1 MQSMRKHMHSGHAS
15 QLTIFSALL
24 IFSEVEDC
32 VRGQGVNATARR
44 FSGYAYAY
52 EEHA

>member
-1 MQSMRKHMHSGHAS
+1 MQSMRKHMHTGHAS

-44 FSGYAYAY
+44 FSGDAYAY
-52 EEHA
+52 EERA